1 MGSLTNKTGFGYGAA
16 QTQGSFGSVGTV
28 NVVNST
34 PDPLMIS
41 CYAWG
46 SASSTSITLQID
58 GVTHG
63 TGTFGPG
70 ADSDFFCGI
79 IPPGKTAAIITAG
92 SGYSGGVY
100 TLKG

>member
-1 MGSLTNKTGFGYGAA
+1 MGRLFNKTGFGYGAA

-34 PDPLMIS
+34 PDPLFIS

-46 SASSTSITLQID
+46 SASATAITLVID
-58 GVTHG
+58 GMTHG

-70 ADSDFFCGI
+70 SDSDFFSGI
-79 IPPGKTAAIITAG
+79 IPPGKTASIITAG
-92 SGYSGGVY
+92 GGYTGGVY